1 MRAKK
6 PPALRNSV
14 ILLELACHAAMGVAL
29 GLVFSFALIL
39 NDAFGIT
46 TLISHGADAQTTT
59 MIFVGTFTL
68 PIGVGAALTGFLF
81 MMLEER

>member
-6 PPALRNSV
+6 PPALRNST
-14 ILLELACHAAMGVAL
+14 ILLEIAGHAAMGVAL
-29 GLVFSFALIL
+29 GLVFSFVMIL

-46 TLISHGADAQTTT
+46 TLISHGANARTTT

-68 PIGVGAALTGFLF
+68 PFGVGAALTGFLF
-81 MMLEER
+81 MMEEER

>member
-6 PPALRNSV
+6 PPAPRNSV

-29 GLVFSFALIL
+29 GLAFSLAMIL
-39 NDAFGIT
+39 NEAFGMT
-46 TLISHGADAQTTT
+46 TLISHGADAQTM
-59 MIFVGTFTL
+59 MIFVGSFTL

-81 MMLEER
+81 TMLEDG

>member
-1 MRAKK
+1 MHAKR
-6 PPALRNSV
+6 PPATQNSV
-14 ILLELACHAAMGVAL
+14 IPLELACHAAMGVAL

-59 MIFVGTFTL
+59 MIFVGTFTVA
-68 PIGVGAALTGFLF
+68 IGVGAALTGFLF
-81 MMLEER
+81 TMLEER

>member
-1 MRAKK
+1 MRAEK
-6 PPALRNSV
+6 PPAPRNSV
-14 ILLELACHAAMGVAL
+14 IPRELACHAAMGVAL
-29 GLVFSFALIL
+29 GLVSSFAMIL

-81 MMLEER
+81 TMLEER